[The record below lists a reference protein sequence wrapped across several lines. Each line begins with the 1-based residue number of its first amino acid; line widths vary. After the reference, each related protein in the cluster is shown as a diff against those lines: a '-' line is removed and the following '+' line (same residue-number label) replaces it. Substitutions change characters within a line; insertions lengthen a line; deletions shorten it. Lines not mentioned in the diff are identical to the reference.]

1 MIRCSHPGAIGV
13 PNGLFGRGGTRHV
26 ARNVRCSS
34 SYESFSDCSYTSF
47 SLSSTSFTG
56 YESSNAAGVICQGNT
71 SAPIECEHGQVRL
84 VNGSHR
90 AEGRVE
96 VCAYGYWATTCYSNW
111 DRVETEIVCK
121 QLNLPTHGI

>member
-1 MIRCSHPGAIGV
+1 MQFTGAIGV
-13 PNGLFGRGGTRHV
+13 RNGLYGRGGTRHV
-26 ARNVRCSS
+26 ARNVRCSRDD
-34 SYESFSDCSYTSF
+34 ESFSDCSYTSI
-47 SLSSTSFTG
+47 SSTSSTG

-96 VCAYGYWATTCYSNW
+96 VCAHGYWATTCYSIW
-111 DRVETEIVCK
+111 DLDLVETEIVCK
-121 QLNLPTHGI
+121 QLNLPTDGR